1 MSVYHADSEKST
13 GLQNKVPN
21 PPLIHL
27 IDLFSPNKQ
36 PLSCCCVLGAVLES
50 VRWEE
55 EKIHWWQSMLILYLF

>member
-27 IDLFSPNKQ
+27 IDLFFPNKQ
-36 PLSCCCVLGAVLES
+36 PLSCCCVLGTVLEG